1 MPGKLPRVIVNR
13 DAAPLHQTT
22 ESVQRTEDCTNS
34 LTITHKGRIEG
45 VQNAAINLISERLSL
60 EFEGDETK
68 ILNQVA
74 AVCKKVEP
82 DAVLH
87 IA

>member
-1 MPGKLPRVIVNR
+1 MKKNLKVTGFDCGVC
-13 DAAPLHQTT
+13 AAKA
-22 ESVQRTEDCTNS
+22 ERAIC
-34 LTITHKGRIEG
+34 RIEG
-45 VQNAAINLISERLSL
+45 VQNASINLISERLSL